1 MKKQMEPQTPLSSLL
16 LDMEVLEVQTN
27 YDFQESWRTLKVRV
41 MTELGMLRPPSAK
54 EERPPQDTADKE
66 AEHV

>member
-1 MKKQMEPQTPLSSLL
+1 MTKQMEPQTPLSSLL

-27 YDFQESWRTLKVRV
+27 YDFQESWRTLKARV
-41 MTELGMLRPPSAK
+41 MTELGMLQPPSDK
-54 EERPPQDTADKE
+54 EEKPDQE